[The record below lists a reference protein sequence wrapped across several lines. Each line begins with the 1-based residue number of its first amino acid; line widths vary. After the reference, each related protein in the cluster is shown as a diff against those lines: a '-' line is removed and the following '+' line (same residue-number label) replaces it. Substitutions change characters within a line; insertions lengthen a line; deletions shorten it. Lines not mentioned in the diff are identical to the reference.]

1 MDLVADAVNG
11 FVSSAIDK
19 VMKAIWAAALWLLRG
34 AFELVDALLGFG
46 DGSNLVDAD
55 GRLSGDSPLA
65 GVWPTL
71 LWISGVV
78 ALGLFFWQLT
88 TTVARGGAGF
98 WRAVSGPVAY
108 GIAIAMTFG
117 IVAALLGGAEGLTS
131 LLLEK
136 GLDAANFQTLL
147 TDGEMKTV
155 FADNP
160 ELGLASQADE
170 TVRAVILGLVALFGV
185 IPAAVGFALQMIFR
199 QAVIWILLATI
210 PITAAGLM
218 TQTTSTWFWR
228 SLRWMLAAILM
239 KPALALVL
247 VIGVNLMATPT
258 GVGGLLVGTGVL
270 LVAVFCPMTIYRLL
284 AFVEPGTQAGLAL
297 RSLGSSGS
305 GSGSGAGSGGGSS
318 AEEANTARFDAASG
332 GAGGRAGGGA
342 GGGAAGGGA
351 AAGGSGGAAAGG
363 AGAAAGAAGG
373 FAAVGAAVSGAAHG
387 ASNYA
392 NSQMDASGIGAGAG
406 GARHASSGQSGQGGS
421 PAEGS
426 GVSSQ
431 PGGSAGGG
439 DDGSAAG
446 GPGSPD
452 VSPIGGDPGGG
463 AGDGVAAIEPASAQA
478 DTGGGPGGGGAGE
491 TPPPEQ
497 PLHAEGSSRGL
508 GGGRGGRG
516 GGAGGAGAG
525 AGGANEAVIP

>member
-19 VMKAIWAAALWLLRG
+19 VMKAVWAAALWLLRG

-88 TTVARGGAGF
+88 TTAARGGAGF

-117 IVAALLGGAEGLTS
+117 IVAALLGGAEGLTT

-147 TDGEMKTV
+147 TEGEMKTV

-170 TVRAVILGLVALFGV
+170 TVRAVILGLIALFGV

-247 VIGVNLMATPT
+247 VIGVNLMAAPT

-332 GAGGRAGGGA
+332 GAGGGA

-392 NSQMDASGIGAGAG
+392 NSQMDASGIGGGAG
-406 GARHASSGQSGQGGS
+406 GSRHASSGQSGQGGS
-421 PAEGS
+421 SAGGS
-426 GVSSQ
+426 GAASQ
-431 PGGSAGGG
+431 PGGSVAGG
-439 DDGSAAG
+439 DDASAAG

-452 VSPIGGDPGGG
+452 VSPIGVGDPGSG
-463 AGDGVAAIEPASAQA
+463 AGEGVAAIEPASAQA

-497 PLHAEGSSRGL
+497 PLDAEGSS
-508 GGGRGGRG
+508 GGPG

-525 AGGANEAVIP
+525 AGEASEAVIP